1 MKRLAATFASCRNQ
15 DRSALITYLMAG
27 DPSPEATVAAMHAL
41 VEGGADV
48 LELGMPFSD
57 PTADGPSIEQ
67 AHHRALAAGTTMEGV
82 LAMVRRFREQNDHT
96 PVILM
101 GYLNPIEQK
110 GPLWFAQAAATSG
123 VDGALVVD
131 LPPEEAGE
139 LRDALAN
146 HGLAQI
152 LLAAPTTPPSRLEMI
167 LREAGGFVYYISL
180 KGTTGADRLEPSAVV
195 QAVAR
200 LRAMTELPIVVG
212 FGVRTPQ
219 QAAELAACAD
229 GVVVGSVV
237 VEAMAQQGPEHLAGL
252 AAGLSAAL
260 SR

>member
-1 MKRLAATFASCRNQ
+1 MKRLAATFAACRNQ

-41 VEGGADV
+41 VAGGADV

-67 AHHRALAAGTTMEGV
+67 AHHRALAAGATMEGV
-82 LAMVRRFREQNDHT
+82 LAMVRRFREEDGHT

-110 GPLWFAQAAATSG
+110 GPLWFAQAAAASG
-123 VDGALVVD
+123 ADGALVVD

-167 LREAGGFVYYISL
+167 LREASGFVYYISL
-180 KGTTGADRLEPSAVV
+180 KGTTGANRLEPAAVA

-200 LRAMTELPIVVG
+200 LRAMTKLPIAVG

-237 VEAMAQQGPEHLAGL
+237 VEAMAQQGTEHLGEL
-252 AAGLSAAL
+252 VAGLSAAL
-260 SR
+260 RR

>member
-1 MKRLAATFASCRNQ
+1 MKRLVATFAACRNQ

-41 VEGGADV
+41 VAGGADV

-67 AHHRALAAGTTMEGV
+67 AHHRALAAGATMEGV
-82 LAMVRRFREQNDHT
+82 LAMVRRFREEDGHT

-110 GPLWFAQAAATSG
+110 GPLWFAQAAAASG

-167 LREAGGFVYYISL
+167 LREASGFVYYISL
-180 KGTTGADRLEPSAVV
+180 KGTTGANRLEPAVV
-195 QAVAR
+195 AQAVAR
-200 LRAMTELPIVVG
+200 LRAMTKLPIAVG

-237 VEAMAQQGPEHLAGL
+237 VEAMAQQGTAHLGEL
-252 AAGLSAAL
+252 VAGLSAAL
-260 SR
+260 RR

>member
-1 MKRLAATFASCRNQ
+1 MKRLAATFAACRNQ

-41 VEGGADV
+41 VAGGADV

-67 AHHRALAAGTTMEGV
+67 AHHRALAAGATMEGV
-82 LAMVRRFREQNDHT
+82 LAMVRRFREEDGHT

-110 GPLWFAQAAATSG
+110 GPLWFAQAAAASG
-123 VDGALVVD
+123 ADGALVVD

-167 LREAGGFVYYISL
+167 LREASGFVYYISL
-180 KGTTGADRLEPSAVV
+180 KGTTGANRLEPAAVA

-200 LRAMTELPIVVG
+200 LRAMTELPIAVG

-237 VEAMAQQGPEHLAGL
+237 VEAMAQQGTEHLGEL
-252 AAGLSAAL
+252 VAGLSAAL
-260 SR
+260 RR

>member
-1 MKRLAATFASCRNQ
+1 MKRLAATFAACRNQ

-27 DPSPEATVAAMHAL
+27 DPSPETAVAAMHAL
-41 VEGGADV
+41 VAGGADV

-82 LAMVRRFREQNDHT
+82 LAMVRRFREEDGHT

-110 GPLWFAQAAATSG
+110 GPLWFAQAAAASG
-123 VDGALVVD
+123 ADGALVVD

-167 LREAGGFVYYISL
+167 LREASGFIYYISL
-180 KGTTGADRLEPSAVV
+180 KGTTGANRLEPSVV
-195 QAVAR
+195 AQAVAR
-200 LRAMTELPIVVG
+200 LRAMTKLPIAVG

-237 VEAMAQQGPEHLAGL
+237 VEAMAQQGIEHLGEL
-252 AAGLSAAL
+252 VAGLSAAL
-260 SR
+260 RR

>member
-1 MKRLAATFASCRNQ
+1 MKRLAATFSACHNQ
-15 DRSALITYLMAG
+15 NRSALITYLMAG
-27 DPSPEATVAAMHAL
+27 DPSPEATVVAMHAL

-82 LAMVRRFREQNDHT
+82 LAMVRRFREGNDHT

-152 LLAAPTTPPSRLEMI
+152 LLAAPTTPPSRLAMI
-167 LREAGGFVYYISL
+167 LREASGFVYYITL
-180 KGTTGADRLEPSAVV
+180 KGTTGADRLEPAAVV
-195 QAVAR
+195 QAVTR

-237 VEAMAQQGPEHLAGL
+237 VEAMAQRGPEHLVGL